1 MAEKRMLSKVISVS
15 KKVNLRL
22 TNHFSRLFY
31 TWLIPHTDDFGRL
44 TGCPHKLRALII
56 PMLSETH
63 EDVEKAL
70 MELNNVDLIKWY
82 EVNGE
87 QYLQVMNFEEH
98 QQGLHKRT
106 KSKIPDPPDFS
117 RKFPE
122 IPSELNRTE
131 QNGTEGNRTERNGT
145 APPVPTFDGSF
156 KDEILS
162 LLKKYNVECK
172 GISQLEDICSY
183 YGRVDM
189 EVIELCIKK
198 SENQHVPY
206 AISIIERH
214 IKEKKTT
221 KESIFNK
228 GALPLERNEQGST
241 GIHGKSATPL
251 TDLYAISS

>member
-31 TWLIPHTDDFGRL
+31 TWIIPHTDDFGRL

-70 MELNNVDLIKWY
+70 MELHNADLIKWY

-87 QYLQVMNFEEH
+87 QYLQVTNFEEH

-106 KSKIPDPPDFS
+106 KSKVPDPPDFS

-122 IPSELNRTE
+122 IPSELK
-131 QNGTEGNRTERNGT
+131 GTEGNRTEGKGRET
-145 APPVPTFDGSF
+145 
-156 KDEILS
+156 EILP
-162 LLKKYNVECK
+162 LINLHKVRYDKHENIELVE
-172 GISQLEDICSY
+172 SY
-183 YGRVDM
+183 INLMDF
-189 EVIELCIKK
+189 EVIED
-198 SENQHVPY
+198 
-206 AISIIERH
+206 AIIRSKDKDHRYLL
-214 IKEKKTT
+214 KTLGNIYRDGKT
-221 KESIFNK
+221 SKESIVQRFVSPTEQEAINAQRK
-228 GALPLERNEQGST
+228 AEELKNHSPLNYDPEFVEVE
-241 GIHGKSATPL
+241 HATAGPK
-251 TDLYAISS
+251 